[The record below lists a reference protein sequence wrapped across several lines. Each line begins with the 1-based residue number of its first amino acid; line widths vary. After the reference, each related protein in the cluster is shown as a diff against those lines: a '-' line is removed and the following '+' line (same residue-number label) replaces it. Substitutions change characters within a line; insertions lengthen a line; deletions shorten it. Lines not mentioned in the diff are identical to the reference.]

1 MIDPVRR
8 KTSRLLLGAVLVGTL
23 TVAGVTASLTAGASQ
38 SGRNS
43 PWYPSLAA
51 FEHHDSG
58 RTHLF
63 PDAYFGGAFNGQNTV
78 QITKSTAQYPSGWN
92 ITYLNA
98 NSVYLYGGGDGNEQ
112 SSIGSFVAKVNP
124 NTLKPIWYR
133 QLVNTAR
140 NGQWDYPGTI
150 GILNDGFLYVIYGYH
165 LTKLNPQT
173 GSVIATVALPTGG
186 AAAGDTAYNGFN
198 AAPDGIIVVKSIYRP
213 AGCTVQGPDAL
224 VKCPDPS
231 AVPSSELST
240 VDTKTMTVIATVTMP
255 GEVIGRVTLGSY
267 ASQEYAY
274 FFTQEGFIRYKI
286 TPAGMLTLDPSW
298 ATGPLLTS
306 GQTVGWATVVMG
318 NWVITQCNGL
328 PASAPLSVY
337 AVNQGAADDRFTVQ
351 PFAGDRIPPLVKKAY
366 AKQGPGGTQAVSFI
380 PSTLSA
386 DPDTDTIYAMDAI
399 PGEIAAIKLT
409 SSGLTTIW
417 KVHQTTTEFIAI
429 IGPLQR
435 RAIVA
440 TDVPTGDIPG
450 HNRFDEVVWR
460 KAATGQVLARSP
472 KLPAMTSATMV
483 QPYYRGG
490 VFYPGVAGTLYRLQ
504 PTDS

>member
-1 MIDPVRR
+1 MPSP
-8 KTSRLLLGAVLVGTL
+8 TT
-23 TVAGVTASLTAGASQ
+23 GASQ
-38 SGRNS
+38 LGENS

-63 PDAYFGGAFNGQNTV
+63 PDAYFGGQFTGPNNV
-78 QITKSTAQYPSGWN
+78 RMTKSTAQYPSGWN

-112 SSIGSFVAKVNP
+112 TSIGSYVARVNP
-124 NTLKPIWYR
+124 TTLKPIWYR
-133 QLVNTAR
+133 QLINTAK

-165 LTKLNPQT
+165 LAKINPQT
-173 GSVIATVALPTGG
+173 GSVIATLALPTGG

-198 AAPDGIIVVKSIYRP
+198 AAPGGVIIVKSIYRQ

-224 VKCPDPS
+224 VKCPDPAS
-231 AVPSSELST
+231 VPSSVLST
-240 VDTKTMTVIATVTMP
+240 VDTKTMTVVDTVTMP
-255 GEVIGRVTLGSY
+255 GEVIGRVTLGGY
-267 ASQEYAY
+267 QGQEYAY
-274 FFTQEGFIRYKI
+274 FFTQDGFIRYKI
-286 TPAGMLTLDPSW
+286 TPAGMMMLDPSW

-306 GQTVGWATVVMG
+306 GQTVGWATVIMG
-318 NWVITQCNGL
+318 DWVITQCNGL

-337 AVNQGAADDRFTVQ
+337 AVNQGNAANRLTVEPFTDD
-351 PFAGDRIPPLVKKAY
+351 PIPPLVKKAY
-366 AKQGPGGTQAVSFI
+366 SKQGPGGTQAVSFI
-380 PSTLSA
+380 PSTLSV
-386 DPDTDTIYAMDAI
+386 DPDTDIIYAMDAI

-429 IGPLQR
+429 IGSLQR

-440 TDVPTGDIPG
+440 TNVPTGEIPA
-450 HNRFDEVVWR
+450 HNRYDEVVWR
-460 KAATGQVLARSP
+460 NAATGQALARSP

-483 QPYYRGG
+483 QPYYQGG

-504 PTDS
+504 ATASGKVPSAE